1 MMYGLCR
8 KCGKPA
14 IGSYYGGSPGLC
26 YDHFQ
31 ESRGKSK
38 TKNEQDDQDQIIQK
52 AKELAERTGI
62 TLLEAIAI
70 IKK

>member
-26 YDHFQ
+26 YDHF
-31 ESRGKSK
+31 RKSK